1 MNIGLF
7 TDSYYPEINGVA
19 TSVLTLKNELER
31 IGHTVYVFTTTTPGA
46 PEYEFNVFRV
56 PSLPCILITERRVGL
71 FYQHKLA
78 SLIKK
83 LNLDLIHT
91 HTEFSLGIFGRIMAR
106 ELKIPMVHTY
116 HTIYEDYT
124 HYLTHNRIIDKRA
137 KAFARVFTRVCCNH
151 VEQVIVPTSKVK
163 RLLLEYNVNRDIS
176 VVPTGVNLQKFNK
189 DLYPPADIG
198 KAKKEIGV
206 NETDKVLLYIGRIS
220 REKNIDEIIDAMPI
234 YMKDKSNVKLVL
246 IGGGPDFEWLKQK
259 AKDYGLEER
268 IIFTGPRPWDK
279 IGLYYQI
286 GDVFVSGST
295 SETQGLTYIEAMSA
309 GLPVVARE
317 DKCLEDILDI
327 GKNGYSFT
335 NQEEFLK
342 ALDIVLF
349 DPMAKDFGEHSRN
362 KMKKYSTEEF
372 GKSIELVYE
381 EVMKR
386 DEIMKQREA
395 SEAKKISHL
404 FPS

>member
-1 MNIGLF
+1 
-7 TDSYYPEINGVA
+7 
-19 TSVLTLKNELER
+19 
-31 IGHTVYVFTTTTPGA
+31 
-46 PEYEFNVFRV
+46 
-56 PSLPCILITERRVGL
+56 
-71 FYQHKLA
+71 
-78 SLIKK
+78 
-83 LNLDLIHT
+83 
-91 HTEFSLGIFGRIMAR
+91 
-106 ELKIPMVHTY
+106 MVHTY

-189 DLYPPADIG
+189 DLYHPDEIL

-206 NETDKVLLYIGRIS
+206 KETDKVLLYIGRIS

-234 YMKDKSNVKLVL
+234 YMKDKSNVKFVL

-259 AKDYGLEER
+259 AKDYGLEDR
-268 IIFTGPRPWDK
+268 ILFTGPRPWDK

-335 NQEEFLK
+335 NQEELLK

-349 DPMAKDFGEHSRN
+349 DPMAKEFGEHSRY

-372 GKSIELVYE
+372 GKSIELVYD

-395 SEAKKISHL
+395 SETKKISSL